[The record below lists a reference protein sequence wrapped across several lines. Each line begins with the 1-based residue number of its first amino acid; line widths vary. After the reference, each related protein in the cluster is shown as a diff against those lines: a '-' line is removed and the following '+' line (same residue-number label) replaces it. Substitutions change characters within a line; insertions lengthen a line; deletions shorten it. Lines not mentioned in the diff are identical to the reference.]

1 MKFTVREVGVSSI
14 TVDFEDGSWAEV
26 PISEEDS
33 TKEQLIATIMQFAPK
48 PPISFA
54 DNMPLS
60 VGEEVEVDG
69 LPVVDEAA
77 EEVEEVDILLSW
89 DQMRKELYPGLRDQL
104 DAMYWARHGKPEILE
119 EIDAAI
125 QEVKTTI
132 PKGMKS
138 MTRGELSKYVL
149 NL

>member
-1 MKFTVREVGVSSI
+1 MKFTVREIGVSSI

-60 VGEEVEVDG
+60 VGEEVDG

-89 DQMRKELYPGLRDQL
+89 DQMRKELYPGL
-104 DAMYWARHGKPEILE
+104 
-119 EIDAAI
+119 
-125 QEVKTTI
+125 
-132 PKGMKS
+132 
-138 MTRGELSKYVL
+138 
-149 NL
+149 

>member
-33 TKEQLIATIMQFAPK
+33 TKEKLIATIMQFAPK
-48 PPISFA
+48 PPISFV

-60 VGEEVEVDG
+60 VGEEVD
-69 LPVVDEAA
+69 PDEHPLTEEAEEE
-77 EEVEEVDILLSW
+77 EEVEPRLTWE
-89 DQMRKELYPGLRDQL
+89 QMRKELYPSLRDQA
-104 DAMYWARHGKPEILE
+104 DAMYWSRHGKPELLE

-125 QEVKTTI
+125 KEVKTTI
-132 PKGMKS
+132 PKGMNP
-138 MTRGELSKYVL
+138 MTRGELSEYLL